1 MTSRPRH
8 PMPIMRRLLLPQP
21 LTTGRPISLINRVSV
36 ASRSAAH
43 SLIAERLA
51 MSVCLWV
58 SARRSIASGHGP
70 LID

>member
-21 LTTGRPISLINRVSV
+21 LTTGAS
-36 ASRSAAH
+36 SRSSIAYQWQVVAQRT
-43 SLIAERLA
+43 AERLA

-70 LID
+70 LIG